1 MKDVI
6 FRADDNF
13 IEYLLKIGFERRHVD
28 SPKKYFTK
36 EDTVQV
42 RLNFHKEGTIAF
54 IDLNGN
60 KIEEKKQF
68 TKTEVETYIV
78 GNI

>member
-6 FRADDNF
+6 FKADDTF
-13 IEYLLKIGFERRHVD
+13 IEYLLKNGFERKHVD
-28 SPKKYFTK
+28 SAKKYFVK
-36 EDTVQV
+36 KDIVQV

-68 TKTEVETYIV
+68 SKTKVETYIV
-78 GNI
+78 GEI